1 MQAPA
6 NVKQSSTLER
16 RPNPRGWHAFAFFA
30 FMFPLVVVCRPQ
42 FTGSIIGDLM
52 PWVGYVLV
60 ILGAYTCI
68 YSAVFIEGNTS
79 ETLAVEGMFS
89 IMRNPFYVGSLVA
102 LLGIGLETMSFTFL
116 VLLVSVPAIYYMWLV
131 GREEKFLE
139 QKFGELYRSYKTS
152 TPRFIPNRGL
162 WNCPPE
168 VTAKPRFFLRTMLYS
183 ALYFIPFPVLHA
195 LMRLRE
201 AGYVTMLLE
210 VP

>member
-1 MQAPA
+1 MQATA
-6 NVKQSSTLER
+6 NAQLSSTLK
-16 RPNPRGWHAFAFFA
+16 RPNPRGWHMLAFLIFT
-30 FMFPLVVVCRPQ
+30 FPLVLVCRPQ
-42 FTGSIIGDLM
+42 FTGSILGNLM

-60 ILGAYTCI
+60 VFGAYACI
-68 YSAVFIEGNTS
+68 YSAVFIEGNKS

-102 LLGIGLETMSFTFL
+102 FLGIGLETMSFTL
-116 VLLVSVPAIYYMWLV
+116 LALLVGVPAIYYMCLV
-131 GREEKFLE
+131 RREEIFLE
-139 QKFGELYRSYKTS
+139 QKFGESYRNYKAA
-152 TPRFIPNRGL
+152 TPRFIPSRRL

-183 ALYFIPFPVLHA
+183 ALYFIPFPALHM

-201 AGYVTMLLE
+201 AGYVTTLLE